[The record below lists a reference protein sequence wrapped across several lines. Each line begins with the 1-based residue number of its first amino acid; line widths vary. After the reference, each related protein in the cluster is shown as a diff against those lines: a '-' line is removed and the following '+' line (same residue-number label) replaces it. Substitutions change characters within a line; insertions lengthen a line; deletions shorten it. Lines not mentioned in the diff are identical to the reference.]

1 MIRFILN
8 KQLHHIKVEK
18 IFLIHGKILDVRFF
32 YLTRDRFLGSKCARL
47 IATLFNIYRFELQE
61 PHNHE
66 IEDELDVDFEES
78 EDDAETD
85 DEEDD
90 DFSDLRKNYINY
102 LIEIDNENK

>member
-1 MIRFILN
+1 MIPS
-8 KQLHHIKVEK
+8 
-18 IFLIHGKILDVRFF
+18 D
-32 YLTRDRFLGSKCARL
+32 LGQNS
-47 IATLFNIYRFELQE
+47 FNIYRFELQE

-102 LIEIDNENK
+102 LVEIDNENKEDLFLHDY